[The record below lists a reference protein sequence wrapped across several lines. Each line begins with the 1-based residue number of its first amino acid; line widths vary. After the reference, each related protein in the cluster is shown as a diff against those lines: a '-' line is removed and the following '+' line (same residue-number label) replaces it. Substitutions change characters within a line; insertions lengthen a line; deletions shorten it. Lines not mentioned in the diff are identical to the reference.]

1 MTISRGLY
9 CSRLVPNP
17 IPPTP
22 RRVKPKGPIQQL
34 DATKAVK
41 IDPKDENK
49 LLITQASHPN
59 KINKDVRER
68 II

>member
-1 MTISRGLY
+1 MSRDRY
-9 CSRLVPNP
+9 CSRLAPNP

-22 RRVKPKGPIQQL
+22 RRVKAKGPIQQL
-34 DATKAVK
+34 DATNAVK
-41 IDPKDENK
+41 IDPNDVNK

-59 KINKDVRER
+59 KVNKNVRKR